1 MQEMLTVTHLRRT
14 DRDVKGGD
22 MTRLEWVLR
31 NREDSVE
38 IRRKIVKAWCPSDYG
53 LKNIDCTDSLFCEDC
68 WNEEVEE

>member
-1 MQEMLTVTHLRRT
+1 
-14 DRDVKGGD
+14 

-53 LKNIDCTDSLFCEDC
+53 LSNIDCTDSLSCKDC
-68 WNEEVEE
+68 WNEEAEE